1 MAGARPLLL
10 VTGIADGLGTSI
22 AANFARAGYDILGL
36 GAKRQGGCLDRHP
49 RCGDG
54 GRIHPSP
61 SDVTKAAD
69 VAAALE
75 PYLGKIS
82 VVVHN
87 AQAFLN
93 KPFDQI
99 EAGGGVRKRSGRV
112 TCLGAMTVARLVLPQ
127 MVAAGHGTIILTGA
141 SAGLRGNAKF
151 AAFASAKF
159 ALRGLAQSLAREYGP
174 AGIHVAHVVIDG
186 LVDGPQTE
194 QRFGPAQ
201 SVRMV
206 PTRLPEPISAWL
218 SRSRHPGHTSWT
230 CAPMRSR
237 FEE

>member
-10 VTGIADGLGTSI
+10 VTGIADGLGASI
-22 AANFARAGYDILGL
+22 AATFALAGYDILGL
-36 GAKRQGGCLDRHP
+36 ARSNKAAVSIGRVVAAMGGDYTHLV
-49 RCGDG
+49 
-54 GRIHPSP
+54 

-69 VAAALE
+69 VATALE
-75 PYLGKIS
+75 PYLGKIN
-82 VVVHN
+82 VMVHN
-87 AQAFLN
+87 AQAFLS
-93 KPFDQI
+93 KPFDQVDESQF
-99 EAGGGVRKRSGRV
+99 EAVWRV
-112 TCLGAMTVARLVLPQ
+112 TCLGAMTVARLVLPH
-127 MVAAGHGTIILTGA
+127 MVSAKHGTIILTGA
-141 SAGLRGNAKF
+141 SAALRGSAKF

-206 PTRLPEPISAWL
+206 PDSVAGTYL
-218 SRSRHPGHTSWT
+218 SLVEQESSSWT
-230 CAPMRSR
+230 HELDLRPYAER
-237 FEE
+237 F

>member
-10 VTGIADGLGTSI
+10 VTGIAGGLGTSI

-36 GAKRQGGCLDRHP
+36 ARSDKAAVSIGTLVAGMGGGYTHLR
-49 RCGDG
+49 
-54 GRIHPSP
+54 

-99 EAGGGVRKRSGRV
+99 EEAEFETVWRV

-206 PTRLPEPISAWL
+206 PDSIAGTYLSLVEQEPS
-218 SRSRHPGHTSWT
+218 SWT
-230 CAPMRSR
+230 HELDLRPYAER
-237 FEE
+237 F

>member
-1 MAGARPLLL
+1 
-10 VTGIADGLGTSI
+10 
-22 AANFARAGYDILGL
+22 
-36 GAKRQGGCLDRHP
+36 
-49 RCGDG
+49 
-54 GRIHPSP
+54 
-61 SDVTKAAD
+61 VTKAAD

-87 AQAFLN
+87 AQTFLN
-93 KPFDQI
+93 KPFGQI
-99 EAGGGVRKRSGRV
+99 EEAEFETVWRV
-112 TCLGAMTVARLVLPQ
+112 TCLGAMTVTRLVLPH
-127 MVAAGHGTIILTGA
+127 MVSAGHGTIILTGA
-141 SAGLRGNAKF
+141 SAALRGSAKF

-201 SVRMV
+201 SMRMV
-206 PTRLPEPISAWL
+206 PDSVAGTYLSLVEQEPS
-218 SRSRHPGHTSWT
+218 SWT
-230 CAPMRSR
+230 HELDLRPYAER
-237 FEE
+237 F

>member
-10 VTGIADGLGTSI
+10 VTGIASGLGASI
-22 AANFARAGYDILGL
+22 AATFARAGYDILGL
-36 GAKRQGGCLDRHP
+36 ARSDKAAVSIGSLVAGMGGGYTHLR
-49 RCGDG
+49 
-54 GRIHPSP
+54 

-75 PYLGKIS
+75 PYLGKIN

-87 AQAFLN
+87 AHVFLN

-99 EAGGGVRKRSGRV
+99 DEAEFEAVWRV
-112 TCLGAMTVARLVLPQ
+112 ACLGAMTVARLVLPQ
-127 MVAAGHGTIILTGA
+127 MVAAGHGTIILRGA

-151 AAFASAKF
+151 AAFAAAKF

-174 AGIHVAHVVIDG
+174 AGIHVAHVVLDG

-206 PTRLPEPISAWL
+206 PESVAGTYL
-218 SRSRHPGHTSWT
+218 SLVEQESSSWT
-230 CAPMRSR
+230 HELDLRPYAER
-237 FEE
+237 F

>member
-1 MAGARPLLL
+1 MVSARPLLL
-10 VTGIADGLGTSI
+10 VTGIADGLGVSI
-22 AANFARAGYDILGL
+22 ATTFARAGYDILGL
-36 GAKRQGGCLDRHP
+36 ARSDKAAVSIGRVVAAMGGGYTHLR
-49 RCGDG
+49 
-54 GRIHPSP
+54 
-61 SDVTKAAD
+61 SDVTKPADAAT
-69 VAAALE
+69 ALE
-75 PYLGKIS
+75 PYFGKIS

-99 EAGGGVRKRSGRV
+99 DEAQFEAVWRV
-112 TCLGAMTVARLVLPQ
+112 TCLGAMTVARLVLPH
-127 MVAAGHGTIILTGA
+127 MVSAKHGTIILTGA
-141 SAGLRGNAKF
+141 SAALRGSAKF

-201 SVRMV
+201 SLRMV
-206 PTRLPEPISAWL
+206 PDSIAGTYLSLVEQEPS
-218 SRSRHPGHTSWT
+218 SWT
-230 CAPMRSR
+230 HELDLRPYAER
-237 FEE
+237 F